1 MKLAVQK
8 RDITGKKVKNLRKKS
23 LVPAVIYS
31 KYLSTPIYISVQYVQ
46 FVKAYNETGSSTPI
60 ILDVEGT
67 EHMVLVH
74 DIQLDI
80 VRDTL
85 QHIDFLAVKADE
97 LVEAEVQVL
106 VTGEA
111 PLVKL
116 NLWQLQVIKHTLLVS
131 ALPGDLP
138 HDIKVDVSWI
148 TNLQDGIFV
157 RDIDLWSK
165 VTILEDADQPVV
177 VAVENAE
184 EESESKSAQES
195 SM

>member
-31 KYLSTPIYISVQYVQ
+31 KYLSTPIYISVHYVQ

-97 LVEAEVQVL
+97 LVEAEVHVL

>member
-97 LVEAEVQVL
+97 LVEAEVHVL

-165 VTILEDADQPVV
+165 VNILEDADQPVV

>member
-97 LVEAEVQVL
+97 LVEAEVHVL